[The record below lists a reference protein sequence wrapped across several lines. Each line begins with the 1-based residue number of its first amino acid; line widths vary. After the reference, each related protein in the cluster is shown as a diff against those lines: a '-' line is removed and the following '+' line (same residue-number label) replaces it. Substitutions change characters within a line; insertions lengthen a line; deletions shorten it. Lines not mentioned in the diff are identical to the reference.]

1 MLTIRDIFD
10 ACNRRASQGRRVI
23 GAHIGAPSHDPPLP
37 ISEMLKEMGDVGRD
51 YLPFTGMDET
61 KESVVHFARRFLKRD
76 FDVNGVF
83 ITNGGAQSLLVSTLA
98 VWQLRRGKIMIPA
111 PGFIQYF
118 EHAKD
123 FSYPYI
129 TYNPLAEDLINEI
142 TGKLNGVSAVLI
154 NYPHNPTGYLPN
166 NAVLRDLWDELRRK
180 NVILINDA
188 AYSQIYY
195 GERPEI
201 VGDVIADTFSKTF
214 SIPGM
219 RAGYIYWEGDGRDRV
234 GRLIYQM
241 TAGVSEVT
249 QRIIISMIEKASERY
264 FQGVREHYS
273 KLRDVLLREA
283 REIGLEFPEPNGA
296 FYLYARHP
304 DVEDSEKLA
313 LKLLEGDPVIGIVP
327 ATAFRGGGEWFRISY
342 GRLSEVSIVELI
354 RMVDKT
360 ARNM

>member
-10 ACNRRASQGRRVI
+10 ACNRKASQGHRVI
-23 GAHIGAPSHDPPLP
+23 GAHIGAPSHNPPLP
-37 ISEMLKEMGDVGRD
+37 ISETLGEMGEVGRD
-51 YLPFTGMDET
+51 YLPFTGMGEA
-61 KESVVHFARRFLKRD
+61 KESIVYFAQRFLRRD

-98 VWQLRRGKIMIPA
+98 VWRLKGGKIMIPA

-123 FSYPYI
+123 FSYPYV

-142 TGKLNGVSAVLI
+142 TSKLSGVGAVLI
-154 NYPHNPTGYLPN
+154 NYPHNPTGHLPD
-166 NAVLRDLWDELRRK
+166 NAILRDLWDELKSRG
-180 NVILINDA
+180 VILINDA

-195 GERPEI
+195 KERPEI

-219 RAGYIYWEGDGRDRV
+219 RAGYVYWEGEGRDLA

-249 QRIIISMIEKASERY
+249 QRIIMSMIEKASESY

-273 KLRDVLLREA
+273 KLRGVLLRKA
-283 REIGLEFPEPNGA
+283 KEIGLEFPEPSGA

-304 DVEDSEKLA
+304 SIEDSEKLA
-313 LKLLEGDPVIGIVP
+313 LKLLESDPVVGIVP
-327 ATAFRGGGEWFRISY
+327 AAAFRGGREWFRISY
-342 GRLSEVSIVELI
+342 GRLSKESITELI
-354 RMVDKT
+354 GAIDK
-360 ARNM
+360 AAKG